1 MDPSFLVPRVS
12 ANSSS
17 DSSNKRKAEDSD
29 ITIISKKSRFSESYL
44 PQNFP
49 FRDSMINYI
58 TNNPSSPK
66 VWLKMIICCK
76 YFFAKNP
83 LVIISNLYYHGEEGW
98 KTIGMSFRGGEKYLT
113 NLLCK
118 FWIYNH
124 IVVTEIAPQN
134 AVSNFISRIF
144 RCDLKDLDLQNQ
156 VITFDELL
164 LLSAKKGYVSFDNVT
179 VYYKDGSVVPLEK
192 IVQFY
197 PDISDFH
204 YTAPS
209 VPSITSET
217 AKNLNEIP
225 HIREIEHF
233 TLENMPEDF
242 DIECFFTDITNF
254 RNKYFILR
262 FSDSISEAYKI
273 RIDAV
278 IDKILANKIPKCPIG
293 IHYKYNGIENKKLL

>member
-1 MDPSFLVPRVS
+1 MDPSFLVPRAS

-17 DSSNKRKAEDSD
+17 VSSIVASNKRKAEDSD
-29 ITIISKKSRFSESYL
+29 ITIISKKSRFYESYL
-44 PQNFP
+44 SQNFP
-49 FRDSMINYI
+49 FHDTMINYI
-58 TNNPSSPK
+58 TNNPSSPE
-66 VWLKMIICCK
+66 VWLKMINCCK

-83 LVIISNLYYHGEEGW
+83 LVIISNLYYHDEMGW
-98 KTIGMSFRGGEKYLT
+98 KTIAWSLPGGQKYLK

-124 IVVTEIAPQN
+124 IVVTNVAPQN
-134 AVSNFISRIF
+134 AVSNFIPRIF
-144 RCDLKDLDLQNQ
+144 RCDLKDLQLENQ
-156 VITFDELL
+156 VIAFDELL
-164 LLSAKKGYVSFDNVT
+164 LLSAKKGYVSFENVT

-197 PDISDFH
+197 PEISDFN

-209 VPSITSET
+209 VPTITSET

-225 HIREIEHF
+225 HVREIEYF
-233 TLENMPEDF
+233 TLKNISEDF

-262 FSDSISEAYKI
+262 FSDSIFEAYKI

-278 IDKILANKIPKCPIG
+278 IDKIKANKDLKCPIT
-293 IHYKYNGIENKKLL
+293 IYYNRG

>member
-1 MDPSFLVPRVS
+1 MDPSFLVPRES
-12 ANSSS
+12 ANSSSDSSIVPSNKPNSSS

-29 ITIISKKSRFSESYL
+29 TTIISKKSRFYESYL
-44 PQNFP
+44 PQNFA

-76 YFFAKNP
+76 YFFAQNP
-83 LVIISNLYYHGEEGW
+83 LVIISNLYYHDEEGW
-98 KTIGMSFRGGEKYLT
+98 KTIGRSFRGDAL
-113 NLLCK
+113 
-118 FWIYNH
+118 
-124 IVVTEIAPQN
+124 QN
-134 AVSNFISRIF
+134 AMSNFIPRIF
-144 RCDLKDLDLQNQ
+144 RCDLKDIQLENQ
-156 VITFDELL
+156 VIAFDELL

-197 PDISDFH
+197 PDISDFQ

-209 VPSITSET
+209 IPTITSET

-225 HIREIEHF
+225 HVRDIEYF
-233 TLENMPEDF
+233 ILKNIPEDF

-254 RNKYFILR
+254 RNKHFVLR
-262 FSDSISEAYKI
+262 FSNSISEAYKI

-278 IDKILANKIPKCPIG
+278 INKIRANKDPKCPIT
-293 IHYKYNGIENKKLL
+293 IHYNGINGENGNNKVIAYDR